1 MSGNVVCDLDGVV
14 YRGMVE
20 VPGSGFALAAL
31 EAAGWKI
38 IFSTNNSAWTPE
50 DVAGR
55 IGSISGY
62 IARSEQ
68 VVTSAAAA
76 ADLLSESKPR
86 TFVVGGAGVTVA
98 LERAGITVTTHGPE
112 AGAVVVGLATSLTYD
127 WLREASSAVRRG
139 ARLVATND
147 DPTFPVE
154 DGLWPGAG
162 SILAAIEVA
171 SGSTAEVAGKPFA
184 PMRDLIR
191 KQLGP
196 GPVWVVGDRAETDL
210 ALAWAE
216 PGWQA
221 ALVLTG
227 VAKED
232 QVTDPVPDLVARDL
246 AEFARTLLG

>member
-14 YRGMVE
+14 YRGMEE

-31 EAAGWKI
+31 EAAGWRI
-38 IFSTNNSAWTPE
+38 IFSTNNSARTPE

-55 IGSISGY
+55 IGSITGY
-62 IARSEQ
+62 MARPEQ

-76 ADLLSESKPR
+76 ADLLSESKPP
-86 TFVVGGAGVTVA
+86 TFVVGGTGVTVA
-98 LERAGITVTTHGPE
+98 LERAGISVTAHGPE

-127 WLREASSAVRRG
+127 LLREASSAVRRG

-147 DPTFPVE
+147 DPTYPVE
-154 DGLWPGAG
+154 DGFWPGAG

-171 SGSTAEVAGKPFA
+171 SGATAEVAGKPFA

-210 ALAWAE
+210 ALVWAE

-227 VAKED
+227 VATED
-232 QVTDPVPDLVARDL
+232 QVIDPVPNLVARDL